1 LLGGKWRNNG
11 GSYGLAIGSV
21 PAKNVPKVVER
32 ITERF
37 VKDRQANES
46 LQDFYARIGKAESR
60 KMIEDLMI
68 VPVYEKDPSFY
79 SDWGDPREFSMG
91 DIGMGECAGEVISAL
106 QFELGAAER
115 LNFEAQLAHEAGKF
129 AEADRLAYDSMLQ
142 AARGLVHEQWLDVPT
157 DPATVVKEFKTR
169 FAVMFQPSLA
179 AYLFRRHEAATATT
193 AEAAHRLIEE
203 AQLFIE
209 GAHTC
214 GDKLAQLKAAERAAV
229 LKK

>member
-1 LLGGKWRNNG
+1 
-11 GSYGLAIGSV
+11 
-21 PAKNVPKVVER
+21 
-32 ITERF
+32 
-37 VKDRQANES
+37 VKERQAHET

-60 KMIEDLMI
+60 RMIEDLMI
-68 VPVYEKDPSFY
+68 VPAYEKDPSFY

-115 LNFEAQLAHEAGKF
+115 LNFEAQLAHEAGNF
-129 AEADRLAYDSMLQ
+129 AKADELAYASMLQ
-142 AARGLVHEQWLDVPT
+142 AAHGLIHEQWLDAPR
-157 DPATVVKEFKTR
+157 DPATVVAEFKNR
-169 FAVMFQPSLA
+169 FTAMFQPQLA
-179 AYLFRRHEAATATT
+179 GYLFKRYESAPATT
-193 AEAAHRLIEE
+193 AESTHRLIEE

-214 GDKLAQLKAAERAAV
+214 GDKLQQQTTADRAAV